1 MEGMKDAMIE
11 IEDLLIKLSGFV
23 MKDINLSI
31 HDGEFF
37 VLLGPTGAGKT
48 LVLEAIAGVRP
59 ITGGC
64 IRVKGRDIT
73 GLPPERRG
81 IGIVYQDYSLFPHL
95 PVLEN
100 IIYGLRYFKRDA
112 RTSKKQV
119 KRLMERLELHP
130 LAQRSVNNLSGGE
143 KQRVAL
149 ARALAVNPSVL
160 LLDEPLSALDPN
172 FREGIREVLKGLHKE
187 MGITFLMVTHDFS
200 EALYL
205 GQRTAVLN
213 NGRIEQIGPVS
224 EVFQRPI
231 TPFVAEFVGMKN
243 VFPAVFEDTRAVVDN
258 IELRLEIPPG
268 KDKHY
273 VAIRAEDIIIGQEG
287 FSQESPNVF
296 QGRVLNIMD
305 MGLYHQVSVGIGE
318 VIIKAVLTKSNL
330 FEMNLVDKRDISL
343 EIRPSLVHVF

>member
-1 MEGMKDAMIE
+1 
-11 IEDLLIKLSGFV
+11 
-23 MKDINLSI
+23 
-31 HDGEFF
+31 
-37 VLLGPTGAGKT
+37 
-48 LVLEAIAGVRP
+48 
-59 ITGGC
+59 
-64 IRVKGRDIT
+64 
-73 GLPPERRG
+73 
-81 IGIVYQDYSLFPHL
+81 
-95 PVLEN
+95 
-100 IIYGLRYFKRDA
+100 
-112 RTSKKQV
+112 
-119 KRLMERLELHP
+119 
-130 LAQRSVNNLSGGE
+130 
-143 KQRVAL
+143 
-149 ARALAVNPSVL
+149 
-160 LLDEPLSALDPN
+160 
-172 FREGIREVLKGLHKE
+172 

-243 VFPAVFEDTRAVVDN
+243 VFPAVFEETRAVVDN

-330 FEMNLVDKRDISL
+330 FEMNLIDKRDITV
-343 EIRPSLVHVF
+343 EIRPSAVHVF